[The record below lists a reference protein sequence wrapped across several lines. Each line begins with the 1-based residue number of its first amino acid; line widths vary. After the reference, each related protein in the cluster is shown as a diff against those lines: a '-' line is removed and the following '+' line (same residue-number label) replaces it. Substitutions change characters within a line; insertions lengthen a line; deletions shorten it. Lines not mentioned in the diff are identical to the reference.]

1 MKIKIWS
8 NQSGLT
14 LVELLSTLA
23 IGSLISIILFS
34 NLFSGMNSYKRVN
47 NQISLHDEGNYVMT
61 QFVNIIYVAL
71 KVDVLYPPKT
81 AGSTGSSVETVDPC
95 KSVIRITR
103 YKENKLDELE
113 SITLGFDRPSAIG
126 VDPYAE
132 INYQNILPSA
142 FSIVCND
149 TTKPSIEVHDST
161 VFIEMTIQNDETGE
175 QLELKNNVS
184 YVNIGDGN

>member
-1 MKIKIWS
+1 MNIKIRS

-47 NQISLHDEGNYVMT
+47 NQISLHDEGNYLMT
-61 QFVNIIYVAL
+61 QFVNIIYVAT
-71 KVDVLYPPKT
+71 KVDVVYPPK
-81 AGSTGSSVETVDPC
+81 GSSEETIVPC
-95 KSVIRITR
+95 KSIIQITK
-103 YKENKLDELE
+103 YKENKLDEE
-113 SITLGFDRPSAIG
+113 ENITLGFDRPPTAG

-132 INYQNILPSA
+132 INDQSILLSP

-184 YVNIGDGN
+184 YVNVGDGK